1 MKYEAAKDLEPE
13 EFKRLCGV
21 SFATFGQMVKVVAA
35 EKVLA
40 KKSGRPNKLKVED
53 QILMTLQYWREYRTY
68 FHMQTDWGLDETNV
82 LRTVRK
88 IENILIRSGMFN
100 VGGKKQVT
108 LLETEAETLAIDVAE
123 HEIERPK
130 KSGCNRAEV
139 SSACVAPSSREDT
152 TVVSRGFTH

>member
-1 MKYEAAKDLEPE
+1 MKYEEAKNLEPE

-21 SFATFGQMVKVVAA
+21 NFATFEQMVKVVAA

-82 LRTVRK
+82 LRNVK
-88 IENILIRSGMFN
+88 KVENILIKSGMFN

-108 LLETEAETLAIDVAE
+108 LLDTEEEILAVDVAE

-130 KSGCNRAEV
+130 KNRKDITAV
-139 SSACVAPSSREDT
+139 SKGS
-152 TVVSRGFTH
+152 TH

>member
-1 MKYEAAKDLEPE
+1 VKYIQAKNLEPE

-21 SFATFGQMVKVVAA
+21 NFVTFEQMVKVVEA

-40 KKSGRPNKLKVED
+40 KKSGRPSKLIIED

-82 LRTVRK
+82 LRNVK
-88 IENILIRSGMFN
+88 KVENILINSGMFN
-100 VGGKKQVT
+100 VGGKKQVSA
-108 LLETEAETLAIDVAE
+108 LSIEQEILVVDVAE

-130 KSGCNRAEV
+130 KN
-139 SSACVAPSSREDT
+139 REDIT
-152 TVVSRGFTH
+152 AASRSSTH

>member
-1 MKYEAAKDLEPE
+1 MKYEEAKNLESE

-21 SFATFGQMVKVVAA
+21 SFGTFEQMVKVVAA

-40 KKSGRPNKLKVED
+40 KKSGRPSKLKVED
-53 QILMTLQYWREYRTY
+53 QILMALQYWREYRTY

-82 LRTVRK
+82 LRNVRK
-88 IENILIRSGMFN
+88 VENILIKSGMFN

-108 LLETEAETLAIDVAE
+108 LLDTEEEILAIDVAE

-130 KSGCNRAEV
+130 KTRKDIT
-139 SSACVAPSSREDT
+139 VASKN
-152 TVVSRGFTH
+152 FTH